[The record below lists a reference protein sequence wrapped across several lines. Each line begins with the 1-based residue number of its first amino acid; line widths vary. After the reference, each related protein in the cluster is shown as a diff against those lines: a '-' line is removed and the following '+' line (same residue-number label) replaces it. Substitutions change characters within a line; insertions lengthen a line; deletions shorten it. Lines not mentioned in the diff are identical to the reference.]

1 MTDRDCHVVPIF
13 RIFDVDRA
21 KQFYLDF
28 LGCKIDWEH
37 RFDDDA
43 PLYLQVSRG
52 DLVIHLSEHH
62 GDGCP
67 GSTAMVFTSD
77 VDALHADITAKPYKY
92 LRPSVED
99 APWGD
104 RLMELIDPFG
114 NRLRFNERRTE
125 TD

>member
-1 MTDRDCHVVPIF
+1 MSNEAHRVVPIF
-13 RIFDVDRA
+13 RIFDVDKA
-21 KQFYLDF
+21 KQFYVDF
-28 LGCKIDWEH
+28 LDCKIDWEH
-37 RFDDDA
+37 RFEENT
-43 PLYLQVSRG
+43 PLYLQVSRD

-62 GDGCP
+62 GDCCP

-77 VDALHADITAKPYKY
+77 IDALHAEITASPYKF

-114 NRLRFNERRTE
+114 NRLRFNQVQGEG
-125 TD
+125 